1 MIRKKDIQ
9 AIDSK
14 LDRLSESVI
23 RKATKY
29 DREHDFLEQIDIHV
43 NKAYAYFDETSLRHV
58 VKITYSI
65 PETIIYV
72 EDDGECVL
80 NPRFKAMNELK
91 LIPISDLDKVA
102 NAINKVKELNS
113 GGDNA

>member
-9 AIDSK
+9 AIDNK
-14 LDRLSESVI
+14 LDRLSSSVME
-23 RKATKY
+23 KATKY
-29 DREHDFLEQIDIHV
+29 DREHDFLKQIDIRID
-43 NKAYAYFDETSLRHV
+43 KAYAYFDETSLRYV
-58 VKITYSI
+58 VKIAYSI

-72 EDDGECVL
+72 EDNGECVL

-91 LIPISDLDKVA
+91 LIPISELDKVA
-102 NAINKVKELNS
+102 NAINKVIELNS